1 MAKQNPDPAQNLS
14 ADAVYVPT
22 GNDFAYVCP
31 DVEKREGMIRPS
43 IGFWKDALMRLR
55 KNRMAAVCLIILTL
69 IVLGA
74 IVIPLFS
81 PYTTSEQHVSH
92 ANRGFFYTDPADG
105 HRHIFGTDYLGRD
118 LFVRVWDGAR
128 VSLLIAVIAVAINL
142 VIGLLYGGIS
152 GYFGGALDTVMMR
165 IVEIVSG
172 IPYLIIVIILMM
184 VLPRGMIS
192 IIAAYGI
199 VGWTGMARLVRGQIV
214 ALKEREFIAAAE
226 AMGARGVRI
235 ILRHLLPNTLS
246 VIIVNITLAIP
257 NVIFSESFLSFVGI
271 GLPPPQPSWGVLA
284 SEGQKMFQMYPSQLI
299 VPSVFICL
307 TMLSFN
313 LLGDAMRDAFDPK
326 LRR

>member
-1 MAKQNPDPAQNLS
+1 MAEEKVYTPTRDDFTPVA
-14 ADAVYVPT
+14 ADSST
-22 GNDFAYVCP
+22 
-31 DVEKREGMIRPS
+31 REAIARPS
-43 IGFWKDALMRLR
+43 ISFWKDAMTRLWN
-55 KNRMAAVCLIILTL
+55 NRTAIVCVIILGL

-74 IVIPLFS
+74 LVIPLVS
-81 PYTTSEQHVSH
+81 PYTTSEQHVAHSN
-92 ANRGFFYTDPADG
+92 ASFMFRDSADG
-105 HRHIFGTDYLGRD
+105 HLHIFGTDNLGRD
-118 LFVRVWDGAR
+118 MFVRVWDGAR
-128 VSLLIAVIAVAINL
+128 VSLFIAVLAVAINL

-152 GYFGGALDTVMMR
+152 GYFGGGVDTVMMR
-165 IVEIVSG
+165 IVEIVNG

-184 VLPRGMIS
+184 VLPRGLIS
-192 IIAAYGI
+192 IVVAYGI

-214 ALKEREFIAAAE
+214 SLKEQEFIVAAE
-226 AMGARGVRI
+226 AMGARSGRI

-284 SEGQKMFQMYPSQLI
+284 SEGQKVFQMYPLQLI

>member
-1 MAKQNPDPAQNLS
+1 MAEEKVYAPARDDFTPVAADSS
-14 ADAVYVPT
+14 A
-22 GNDFAYVCP
+22 
-31 DVEKREGMIRPS
+31 REAIARPS
-43 IGFWKDALMRLR
+43 ISFWKDAMTRLW
-55 KNRMAAVCLIILTL
+55 KNRTAIVCVIILGLIIL
-69 IVLGA
+69 GA
-74 IVIPLFS
+74 LVIPFVS
-81 PYTTSEQHVSH
+81 PYTTSEQHVTHSN
-92 ANRGFFYTDPADG
+92 AGFMFRDPADG
-105 HRHIFGTDYLGRD
+105 HLHIFGTDSLGRD

-128 VSLLIAVIAVAINL
+128 VSLFIAVLAVAINL

-152 GYFGGALDTVMMR
+152 GYFGGGVDTVMMR
-165 IVEIVSG
+165 IVEIVNG

-184 VLPRGMIS
+184 VLPRGLIS
-192 IIAAYGI
+192 IVVAYGI

-214 ALKEREFIAAAE
+214 SLKEQEFIVAAE
-226 AMGARGVRI
+226 AMGARSGRI

-284 SEGQKMFQMYPSQLI
+284 SEGQKVFQMYPLQLI